1 MILISAALQAAIK
14 FLALFQNEWVNQFL
28 APKTPDDNFASLTK
42 IIINHEPKR
51 TIFQSL

>member
-1 MILISAALQAAIK
+1 
-14 FLALFQNEWVNQFL
+14 LALFQNEWVNQFL

-51 TIFQSL
+51 TIFQSLRDQRSLVYQIHRHD